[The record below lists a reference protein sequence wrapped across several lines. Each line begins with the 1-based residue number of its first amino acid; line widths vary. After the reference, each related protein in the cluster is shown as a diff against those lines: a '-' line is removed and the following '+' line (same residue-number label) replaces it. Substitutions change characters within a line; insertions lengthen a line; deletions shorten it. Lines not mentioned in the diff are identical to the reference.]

1 MDEPMNHVEFGDC
14 RESMRRLIAEG
25 VKVQMCVCSPPY
37 WGLRSYL
44 DKDNPDK
51 PNEMGLEKTPEE
63 YIANMVEVFRLVR
76 ELLRDDGTLWLNI
89 GDSYAGGGRAGK
101 NPEYMGKHKMFG
113 KTGWNPGI
121 LGVPQSV
128 PVGLKPK
135 DLVGIPWML
144 AFALRA
150 DGWYLR
156 SEIIWHKPN
165 PMPESVTDRPTKS
178 HEQVFLFAK
187 NAKYFYDAIAV
198 KEPTPRSVDE
208 ETYARML
215 KETGENWYPRVGAN
229 NKDEGLKHGK
239 KFHGIAPPGGRNR
252 RTVWTI
258 PSAPYRGAHFATY
271 PPALVEPCVLAGT
284 SERGACPT
292 CGAPWERVIEKKPS
306 TMNIRV
312 RDAKK
317 GILDKKSGYD
327 ETATEAEIST
337 YGKEEEGES
346 KTIGWRSTC
355 SCPPAPPVPCVV
367 FDPFLGS
374 GTTAQVAQSLGRNW
388 IGCELNRAYDPMIR
402 ERTAQLSIFRAR
414 CVDEN

>member
-1 MDEPMNHVEFGDC
+1 MTALNQTLFGDC

-76 ELLRDDGTLWLNI
+76 ELLRDDGVMFVNL
-89 GDSYAGGGRAGK
+89 GDSYWGGKGENGSSKARRTAEERGYAQSPGTVQMSKRPQDGR
-101 NPEYMGKHKMFG
+101 HS
-113 KTGWNPGI
+113 I
-121 LGVPQSV
+121 I
-128 PVGLKPK
+128 KPK

-156 SEIIWHKPN
+156 SEIIWHKLN

-187 NAKYFYDAIAV
+187 NAKYYYDAEAV
-198 KEPTPRSVDE
+198 REPYLPSSLERRK
-208 ETYARML
+208 YADHD
-215 KETGENWYPRVGAN
+215 TGDRTQ
-229 NKDEGLKHGK
+229 KHQPGR
-239 KFHGIAPPGGRNR
+239 PPCNGEAHIYDPNPFGRNR
-252 RTVWTI
+252 RSVWTI

-388 IGCELNRAYDPMIR
+388 IGCELNRDYEPLIR

>member
-1 MDEPMNHVEFGDC
+1 
-14 RESMRRLIAEG
+14 
-25 VKVQMCVCSPPY
+25 
-37 WGLRSYL
+37 
-44 DKDNPDK
+44 
-51 PNEMGLEKTPEE
+51 
-63 YIANMVEVFRLVR
+63 MVEVFRLVR

-89 GDSYAGGGRAGK
+89 GDSYASGKGTCFNPGGGPMSYIQEKQRYPLDRGNRSTLAR
-101 NPEYMGKHKMFG
+101 
-113 KTGWNPGI
+113 
-121 LGVPQSV
+121 S
-128 PVGLKPK
+128 GLKPK

-156 SEIIWHKPN
+156 SEIIWHKSN

-178 HEQVFLFAK
+178 HEQIFLFAK

-252 RTVWTI
+252 RSVWTI

-284 SERGACPT
+284 SERGACPQ
-292 CGAPWERVIEKKPS
+292 CGAPWERVIEKQNPGHTGETESLYPTGTTANRLALLRQAARENGEEYANRS
-306 TMNIRV
+306 T
-312 RDAKK
+312 
-317 GILDKKSGYD
+317 
-327 ETATEAEIST
+327 TT
-337 YGKEEEGES
+337 
-346 KTIGWRSTC
+346 GWRPTC

-388 IGCELNRAYDPMIR
+388 IGCELNRAYEPMIR
-402 ERTAQLSIFRAR
+402 ERTAQLSILGGA
-414 CVDEN
+414 E